1 MNKVAIITSML
12 PRTTPRTC
20 KKTPC
25 IFNDL
30 CFFSPLSVKW
40 QFGINEAFSE
50 TDIQKFLS
58 VTANASVLIFVE
70 WVCDCSAPE
79 SSTKRDSI
87 RSSSEKPKMTVTV
100 MMMMMLTMFTKQHQ
114 TVTIRKQ
121 SSDTDIHNQFMISNF
136 FVVES
141 IFVMLQ

>member
-40 QFGINEAFSE
+40 QFGINETFSE
-50 TDIQKFLS
+50 TDIQKLLS
-58 VTANASVLIFVE
+58 VTAKTSVLIFVE

-100 MMMMMLTMFTKQHQ
+100 MMMMNMFTKQYQ
-114 TVTIRKQ
+114 TGTIRKQ
-121 SSDTDIHNQFMISNF
+121 SSEFRISNF